1 MIRTA
6 QIARAVYLVL
16 GTLLPACSDFMT
28 DGATRI
34 AYEIES
40 AASAFKSSSARSYSI
55 RHIPKPSPEG
65 CAGPYKLQL
74 SARSALVIWCK
85 DSSGSTVV
93 ASHTT
98 TYHLNFVDVPQTYI
112 VDKAAGEPTTIDLEK
127 QDGRIVVVAVK

>member
-1 MIRTA
+1 MTGA
-6 QIARAVYLVL
+6 TQITRAVYLAL
-16 GTLLPACSDFMT
+16 ATLLAACSDFLT

-40 AASAFKSSSARSYSI
+40 GAAAFKRSSAMSYSI
-55 RHIPKPSPEG
+55 KHVPQPSPEG

-74 SARSALVIWCK
+74 SERSALVIWCK
-85 DSSGSTVV
+85 DSSGSNVV

-112 VDKAAGEPTTIDLEK
+112 VDKGAGEPTTIDLEK
-127 QDGRIVVVAVK
+127 QGGRIVVVGVK